1 MTFLI
6 RGRWCRFVD
15 DAVFKPMEKL
25 VRSSEHFSKNYH
37 KCIIRSIQC
46 QAAISG
52 FVLEIEVFGGRNEH
66 PHSC

>member
-25 VRSSEHFSKNYH
+25 VRSSEHFSKNV
-37 KCIIRSIQC
+37 ITS
-46 QAAISG
+46 
-52 FVLEIEVFGGRNEH
+52 V
-66 PHSC
+66 